1 MSAESEVPEK
11 ITLRVDLT
19 GVALKRFKAIK
30 DYYGLNAD
38 AELVRILI
46 SEEYRRRFG
55 EH

>member
-1 MSAESEVPEK
+1 MSDDSEGSEK
-11 ITLRVDLT
+11 LTLRVDLT
-19 GVALKRFKAIK
+19 GIALKRFKAIK

-38 AELVRILI
+38 AELVRVLI